1 MKKDKE
7 KQIEELLERGTER
20 VIEKDNLKEKLL
32 SEEKLRV
39 KLGIDPT
46 GTKIHLG
53 RATALWKLRK
63 FQDLGHQAVL
73 IIGDFT
79 AQIGDASD
87 KKEMRTGL
95 SKKEIKK
102 NMENYLDQIGKII
115 DLDKAEV
122 HYNSEWLGKL
132 SAGKLLSI
140 AKKFTAQ
147 QMIQRRNFKERWE
160 KSKPI
165 GLHEINYPL
174 LQGYDSVQIKADLE
188 LGGYDQLFNLKIGRE
203 LQKIFNQEPQ
213 DMMTMEMLYGLDG
226 RKMSTSWGNV
236 INIIDDPKEMY
247 GKIMSMKD
255 ELIYDYFR
263 LCTDV
268 DLKEIEEIKEK
279 IEGGNFNP
287 KKAKEKLGRE
297 IVERYYNKK
306 KAKKTAKEFNRV
318 FKDKE
323 LPEDIKEF
331 NPFKEIEEEI
341 KDGKL
346 DIITLTCASGMA
358 SSNNEVKRLVEQGGV
373 KIDGEKIEK
382 WNKEINLDK
391 EFVLQVGKKKFRKI
405 VPEK

>member
-1 MKKDKE
+1 
-7 KQIEELLERGTER
+7 
-20 VIEKDNLKEKLL
+20 
-32 SEEKLRV
+32 
-39 KLGIDPT
+39 
-46 GTKIHLG
+46 
-53 RATALWKLRK
+53 
-63 FQDLGHQAVL
+63 
-73 IIGDFT
+73 
-79 AQIGDASD
+79 
-87 KKEMRTGL
+87 
-95 SKKEIKK
+95 
-102 NMENYLDQIGKII
+102 MENYLDQIGKII

-122 HYNSEWLGKL
+122 HYNSEWLEKL